1 MPDILTAEFIIQI
14 LEDNIVAGGFI
25 LLLYYVLHKQDLQLQ
40 KFVQQMERSNEALDK
55 ISTTLTVFDSRL
67 QRVEN
72 DSKKE

>member
-1 MPDILTAEFIIQI
+1 MPEILTAEFIMQI

-40 KFVQQMERSNEALDK
+40 KFVHQMERSNEALDK

-72 DSKKE
+72 EKSQ